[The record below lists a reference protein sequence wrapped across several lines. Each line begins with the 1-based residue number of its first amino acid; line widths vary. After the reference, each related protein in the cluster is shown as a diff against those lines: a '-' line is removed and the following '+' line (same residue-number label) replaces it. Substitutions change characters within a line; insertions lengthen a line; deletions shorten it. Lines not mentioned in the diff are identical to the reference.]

1 MAETRGRTLPA
12 HITIK
17 HWQLKNLLCRD
28 ESDILSPRLLYCCRH
43 SIRTLDVKTSQI
55 GFLSSKLSFEPRSIA
70 SGRGYTIAGAENG
83 TIAVIQQDGSKA
95 EYDIGGSLVNGLHVY
110 QGLDGQERALVSNN
124 DYSLKFFNLITRRSE
139 YVPRYCSSL
148 SLSL

>member
-1 MAETRGRTLPA
+1 M
-12 HITIK
+12 
-17 HWQLKNLLCRD
+17 
-28 ESDILSPRLLYCCRH
+28 
-43 SIRTLDVKTSQI
+43 KTSQI